1 MKTLLLSLLLLT
13 SLSVAAQNNAAAA
26 TQGDA
31 SATAQDNAGAAAESD
46 VVLMATLPSNIFTA
60 GEQRD
65 IEVKIANNSGHSL
78 KGKTLIWALGNMEG
92 DMTIPDGE
100 GLITVGTIPFVAPL
114 LHTRCDLLLYLFIYN
129 TNYRNTYKVWI
140 YPSEEE
146 KPISSSEVF

>member
-1 MKTLLLSLLLLT
+1 MKTLLLSLLLLA
-13 SLSVAAQNNAAAA
+13 SLPVAAQDDTAVQKQDDAAP
-26 TQGDA
+26 
-31 SATAQDNAGAAAESD
+31 TAQDD
-46 VVLMATLPSNIFTA
+46 VVLMATLPNNIFTA
-60 GEQRD
+60 GERRD
-65 IEVKIANNSGHSL
+65 IEVKIANNSGQSL

-92 DMTIPDGE
+92 DMLIPDGE

-114 LHTRCDLLLYLFIYN
+114 LHTHCDLLLYLFICN